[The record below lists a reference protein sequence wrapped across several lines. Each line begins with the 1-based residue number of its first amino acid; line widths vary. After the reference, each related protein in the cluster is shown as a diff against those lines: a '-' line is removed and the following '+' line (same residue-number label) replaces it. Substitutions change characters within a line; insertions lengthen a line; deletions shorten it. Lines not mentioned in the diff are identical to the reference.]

1 VKTSPFLRAFLALN
15 IFIAVVGENWMAA
28 LAWTSAW
35 TLVVGYDIRIA
46 RLTKSMRA
54 ASLFID
60 AHNAKW
66 PSARAEEDAVK
77 KLAEFERHAK

>member
-1 VKTSPFLRAFLALN
+1 MKTSPFLHATLAIN
-15 IFIAVVGENWMAA
+15 IFVAVTSENYSAA
-28 LAWTSAW
+28 VAWVVAW
-35 TLVVGYDIRIA
+35 ALVVGYAIQIA

-66 PSARAEEDAVK
+66 PSTRAEEDAAK
-77 KLAEFERHAK
+77 KLAEFERQAK

>member
-1 VKTSPFLRAFLALN
+1 VKTSPFLHAILALN

-28 LAWTSAW
+28 LAWVVAW
-35 TLVVGYDIRIA
+35 ALVVGYAIQIA

-66 PSARAEEDAVK
+66 PSTRAEEDAAK
-77 KLAEFERHAK
+77 KLAEFERQAK